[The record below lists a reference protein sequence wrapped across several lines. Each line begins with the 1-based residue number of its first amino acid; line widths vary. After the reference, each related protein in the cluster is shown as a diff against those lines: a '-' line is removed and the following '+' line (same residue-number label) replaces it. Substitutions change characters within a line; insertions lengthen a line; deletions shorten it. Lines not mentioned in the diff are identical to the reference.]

1 VKKNKGDNIM
11 AGFNPLNQIAAA
23 IKEMAS
29 EIRNLVSRVDNLVSR
44 VDNLVSR
51 VDNLVSEVREI
62 RAIVTTNQML
72 IKANTA
78 LIHEL
83 VHEVSRFTGKSDN
96 LMISAFAYATRH
108 CKAIHTGDIAKFG
121 KMATQVSIVE
131 GFSYERMD
139 DPRYGSVFVYEQE
152 ALNIAFEY
160 FFIRKQTTYTGD
172 N

>member
-29 EIRNLVSRVDNLVSR
+29 EIR
-44 VDNLVSR
+44 NLVSR

-131 GFSYERMD
+131 GFSYDRMD